1 MKIFFQLIAVLLSVA
16 PAALFGQGV
25 RMSADFIPLE
35 VGNRWV
41 YEVVNED
48 GRKIGDLD
56 FSVQQYTIIRG
67 RSFYVFTQFPFAP
80 EGSPIKLIRYDR
92 QERQYMRVADDE
104 EGPLFLADGTKADV
118 LQADE
123 SGLPLKFVLRTDLMD
138 LTFQRGVGIVE
149 ARIQGSNGVQIA
161 KLTGA
166 HFGEGGTRVGT
177 SSTQGVPA
185 PAPARAP
192 EQKTKALVDNVGK
205 ISADNPVLDVQAVA
219 VSGGHKFALTVIN
232 VSDKLLPFGFKSG
245 QSYDFAVTEASTGQ
259 EIWRW
264 SLRMFFTQVIRQE
277 AIRPNGRWTFEITW
291 NHRDNNLNLAAPGKY
306 TVVGIVP
313 TQPPIESDPVTF
325 EIQ

>member
-1 MKIFFQLIAVLLSVA
+1 MKFLSQLVLVLA
-16 PAALFGQGV
+16 TAMPAALFGQGV

-41 YEVVNED
+41 YEIVNED

-56 FSVQQYTIIRG
+56 FSVQQYTIIGG
-67 RSFYVFTQFPFAP
+67 RSFYVLTQFPFAP

-92 QERQYMRVADDE
+92 QERQYMRMADNE

-149 ARIQGSNGVQIA
+149 ARMQGSNGVQIA

-177 SSTQGVPA
+177 ASTQSVPA
-185 PAPARAP
+185 PPPVKPP
-192 EQKTKALVDNVGK
+192 EQRNRALVDNVGK
-205 ISADNPVLDVQAVA
+205 ISEDNPVLDVQAVA
-219 VSGGHKFALTVIN
+219 VPEGHKFALTIVN
-232 VSDKLLPFGFKSG
+232 VSDKLLPFSFKSG
-245 QSYDFAVTEASTGQ
+245 QSYDFAVADASTGQ

-291 NHRDNNLNLAAPGKY
+291 NHRDNNLNLVTPGKY
-306 TVVGIVP
+306 KVVGIVA

>member
-1 MKIFFQLIAVLLSVA
+1 MKFLFQLVVVLASFI

-41 YEVVNED
+41 YEIVNED

-56 FSVQQYTIIRG
+56 FAVQQYTIIGG
-67 RSFYVFTQFPFAP
+67 RSFYVLTQFPFAP

-92 QERQYMRVADDE
+92 QERQYMRMANDE
-104 EGPLFLADGTKADV
+104 EGPLFLADGTKAEV

-177 SSTQGVPA
+177 ASAQGVPA
-185 PAPARAP
+185 PPPAKAP
-192 EQKTKALVDNVGK
+192 EQRNRALVDNVGK
-205 ISADNPVLDVQAVA
+205 ISEDNPVLDVQAVA
-219 VSGGHKFALTVIN
+219 VPEGHKFTLTVVN
-232 VSDKLLPFGFKSG
+232 VLDKLLPFSFKSG
-245 QSYDFAVTEASTGQ
+245 QNYDFAILDASTGQ

-264 SLRMFFTQVIRQE
+264 SLRMFFTQVVRQE
-277 AIRPNGRWTFEITW
+277 AIRPNGRWTYEITW
-291 NHRDNNLNLAAPGKY
+291 NHRDNNLNLAPPGMYK
-306 TVVGIVP
+306 VVGIVA